1 MKECPACR
9 RCFPDDVN
17 HCPNDGDATTPSI
30 MGEPLL
36 DGRYQL
42 ERRLGQG
49 GMGVVFQARHI
60 FLKTSHA
67 IKIILPDLVGNDPML
82 VTRFR
87 QEAMAAAAIHHQNI
101 IAVTDFG
108 VVRGTMPFLVM
119 EFVKGRSLHDL
130 LAEERVLA
138 PSRALEI
145 MSPVCAGMS
154 AAHRQNIVHRD
165 LKPLN
170 IMMQEGMPINEGL
183 KILDFGLAKIKSGEL
198 LGSFVQAKTSGLMGS
213 PFYMAPEQWSDE
225 EPDARADIYSLGVI
239 LYQML
244 GGDVPFKG
252 ASIPSI
258 MKKHLTQEPPP
269 LKSLGVDVPPVIE
282 EVVRHALEKEAEK
295 RPVTA
300 AAFIDELRVAVGS
313 SSGMNFSAEGGARYT
328 SDLQTMVS
336 MPHLSM
342 PPQQETGTLVRV
354 HTDPPQSRVFINNIS
369 VGVSDDA
376 GELMVQ
382 DIPGGLHRVRVA
394 HEGYADWEQQI
405 DCNGGEC
412 RVSAHLHSLM
422 ARSQA
427 QIPSE
432 PSAGASNSSQLD
444 GSLLQRPLAAGE
456 SQPRVEDESQ
466 PPQEGEDSKRA
477 VLHPAGERLGQAEQE
492 RKGFATTPII
502 ALTPPQATPGEYN
515 QPGPTGVPAHAST
528 QTQLR
533 ASSTQMMDDSAAVA
547 RPSGMQHEQSGHVAA
562 LPPIVDEGRKKSSL
576 PKVLIGLVLALVL
589 VGGGVGVYF
598 LVIRKPQPPVEVNTN
613 ANTVETPGHG
623 TNPQQQQQQVFKAEM
638 VDIPGGAF
646 QMGRNGGLP
655 QEGPMHSV
663 TVGPFSMDKTEVTN
677 AEYAAFVKETKHAP
691 PDDWNGEKP
700 PAGHEQLP
708 VVNVTFDDA
717 VKFAAWRSKRDG
729 VQYRLPTEEEWEYSA
744 RGGDQNNLYPWG
756 STWIKGRAVTR
767 EDGFSTA
774 QPVGS
779 LQGDKTRWG
788 VLDMLGNV
796 REWTSSKASFYRG
809 SQGQVVAEYRDS
821 VVVRG
826 GSYVSSHDDKDIPIS
841 GTYRDWFSPKLK
853 HPTLGFRLVRP
864 GS

>member
-30 MGEPLL
+30 TGEPLL

-60 FLKTSHA
+60 FLKTAHA

-82 VTRFR
+82 ITRFR

-130 LAEERVLA
+130 LAEERVLSPA
-138 PSRALEI
+138 RAFEI

-170 IMMQEGMPINEGL
+170 IMMQEEMTISEGL

-258 MKKHLTQEPPP
+258 MKKHLTLEPPP
-269 LKSLGVDVPPVIE
+269 LKTLGVDVPPVIE
-282 EVVRHALEKEAEK
+282 AVVRHALEKEADK
-295 RPVTA
+295 RPATVGT
-300 AAFIDELRVAVGS
+300 FIDELRVAVS
-313 SSGMNFSAEGGARYT
+313 SISGTGFSGELRSGNT
-328 SDLQTMVS
+328 SDLQTMIS
-336 MPHLSM
+336 MPHIPMPSQ
-342 PPQQETGTLVRV
+342 PPQPAATAGTIVRV
-354 HTDPPQSRVFINNIS
+354 NTDPPQSRVFINNIS
-369 VGVSDDA
+369 VGVSDNA
-376 GELMVQ
+376 GELMVH
-382 DIPGGLHRVRVA
+382 DIPGGVHRVRVA

-405 DCNGGEC
+405 DCGGGEC
-412 RVSAHLHSLM
+412 RVYAHLHSLM
-422 ARSQA
+422 AKSQPHM
-427 QIPSE
+427 PSNQATGT
-432 PSAGASNSSQLD
+432 SGASS
-444 GSLLQRPLAAGE
+444 PLNASALAQEQE
-456 SQPRVEDESQ
+456 SERTVV
-466 PPQEGEDSKRA
+466 RT
-477 VLHPAGERLGQAEQE
+477 AGERLAQAEQE

-502 ALTPPQATPGEYN
+502 SLMPQGDAAAPN
-515 QPGPTGVPAHAST
+515 PAST

-533 ASSTQMMDDSAAVA
+533 AGSTQMMNENAMAASAGSVT
-547 RPSGMQHEQSGHVAA
+547 PVVTGKEQASAA
-562 LPPIVDEGRKKSSL
+562 LPSSQLVNEERKKSSL
-576 PKVLIGLVLALVL
+576 PKALMGGVLALVL
-589 VGGGVGVYF
+589 LGGAGFGVYYF
-598 LVIRKPQPPVEVNTN
+598 VTHQAKPPVEVN
-613 ANTVETPGHG
+613 ANKGEKPGNG
-623 TNPQQQQQQVFKAEM
+623 PTGQKPVVKAEM
-638 VDIPGGAF
+638 VLMPGGTF
-646 QMGRNGGLP
+646 QMGRNNGTP
-655 QEGPMHSV
+655 PESPAHAV
-663 TVGPFSMDKTEVTN
+663 TVAPFAMDKTEVTN
-677 AEYAAFVKETKHAP
+677 AEYASFVNETKHAP
-691 PDDWNGEKP
+691 PDDWVGGKP
-700 PAGHEQLP
+700 PDGQEHWP
-708 VVNVTFDDA
+708 VASVSFEDA
-717 VKFAAWRSKRDG
+717 KGFAAWRSQRDG
-729 VQYRLPTEEEWEYSA
+729 VQYRLPTEEEWEYAA
-744 RGGDQNNLYPWG
+744 RGGDQGNLYPWG
-756 STWIKGRAVTR
+756 NNWIAGQAVTR
-767 EDGFSTA
+767 EDGFTTA
-774 QPVGS
+774 QPVDS
-779 LQGDKTRWG
+779 VTGDKTRWG
-788 VLDMLGNV
+788 VLDMFGNV
-796 REWTSSKASFYRG
+796 REWTSSKASFYKG
-809 SQGQVVAEYRDS
+809 SQYDVPNESRDFI
-821 VVVRG
+821 VVRG
-826 GSYVSSHDDKDIPIS
+826 GSYVSAHNDKQIPVS
-841 GTYRDWFSPKLK
+841 CTYRDWFAPATK